1 MKRELGRW
9 FRRSDRVA
17 GEEFYWPWPASS
29 DADRVLDAAL
39 AGSTYPV
46 FREKMEIVA
55 SKMEGLAQCV
65 MTVLSDN
72 AKNPK
77 DSALP
82 TEAASILC
90 LTLYNCNKL
99 KTLWNEFGSTD
110 PPNSYAL
117 SIHISGRDQE
127 ICLRNQCGST
137 FFSLPAGSMLVT
149 IGKQIQEWSNGEFKN
164 AVGEILFEL
173 TDEPNPFISLELLY
187 SPGHLHFPD
196 VGRHERRIDP
206 PKTVY
211 FRDQILVA
219 LVLLVFFY
227 LFWR

>member
-1 MKRELGRW
+1 
-9 FRRSDRVA
+9 
-17 GEEFYWPWPASS
+17 
-29 DADRVLDAAL
+29 
-39 AGSTYPV
+39 
-46 FREKMEIVA
+46 MEIVA
-55 SKMEGLAQCV
+55 SKMEDLAQCV
-65 MTVLSDN
+65 MRVLSDN
-72 AKNPK
+72 ARNPE
-77 DSALP
+77 DSALS
-82 TEAASILC
+82 TGAASILC

-99 KTLWNEFGSTD
+99 KTYWSEFGSTN

-117 SIHISGRDQE
+117 SIHLSGRDQE
-127 ICLRNQCGST
+127 ICLRNQSGST

-149 IGKQIQEWSNGEFKN
+149 IGKQIQFCYVRTQEWSNGEFKN

-187 SPGHLHFPD
+187 SPGHLRLPD
-196 VGRHERRIDP
+196 VGRHARCIDH
-206 PKTVY
+206 PKTVS